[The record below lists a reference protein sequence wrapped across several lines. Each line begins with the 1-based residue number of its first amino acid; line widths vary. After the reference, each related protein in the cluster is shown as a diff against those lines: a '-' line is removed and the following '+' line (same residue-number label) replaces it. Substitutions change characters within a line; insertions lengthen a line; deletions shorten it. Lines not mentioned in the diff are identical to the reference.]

1 MIRST
6 PVIPRMALTLLA
18 VTAVSAQTKW
28 TVVSTEQ
35 LTHSG
40 MSYGGA
46 LSPDG
51 REIVIDDHARFFL
64 KDLDSG
70 QTRQLLPDSQTG
82 SHGAVFTSDGKT
94 IYFEAFKKADAPGK
108 SYPSYLASLELTE
121 GATLQPVPGFDKPYA
136 ASVSPDGKSI
146 AYLVHEENLNRSL
159 KVQPLAGGAAR
170 KLFSWNAGSYYF
182 RPPSWSPDS
191 ETIVVHKGRSDRDV
205 LLAVSVKS
213 GEAKEMPSPRKTI
226 GGTFWPARAN
236 GLFAGVC
243 DDKCQIWHL
252 SIPGGQWTQV
262 THDDWGFAPDW
273 LSANADGTML
283 LAARGIIARDFWDT
297 MLGMFVKDYP
307 KELKVDLV
315 LMRVKFTRP

>member
-1 MIRST
+1 MTRSA
-6 PVIPRMALTLLA
+6 PAILRMALTLLA
-18 VTAVSAQTKW
+18 VTVVSAQTKW

-46 LSPDG
+46 VSPDG
-51 REIVIDDHARFFL
+51 RKLVIDDGARFFL
-64 KDLDSG
+64 KDLESA

-82 SHGAVFTSDGKT
+82 SHGAVFTSDGKR
-94 IYFEAFKKADAPGK
+94 IYFESFQIDTPGK
-108 SYPSYLASLELTE
+108 SDHSYLASLELTE
-121 GATLQPVPGFDKPYA
+121 GATVQPVPGFDKPYA

-182 RPPSWSPDS
+182 RPPSWSPDN
-191 ETIVVHKGRSDRDV
+191 ETIVVHQGRSDHDV
-205 LLAVSVKS
+205 LLAVSVKN
-213 GEAKEMPSPRKTI
+213 GAVKEMPSPHKTI

-236 GLFAGVC
+236 GLFAIVC
-243 DDKCQIWHL
+243 DDTCQIWHL
-252 SIPGGQWTQV
+252 SIPGGQWAPV
-262 THDDWGFAPDW
+262 THDNWGFAPTW
-273 LSANADGTML
+273 VSANADGTML
-283 LAARGIIARDFWDT
+283 LAARGIIARGFWDS

-307 KELKVDLV
+307 QDLKFDLV
-315 LMRVKFTRP
+315 LLRVNSAHP